1 MPTASAPHPTTP
13 PKPPAARTPPKLES
27 PVHISEKNGNDV
39 QVDVE
44 PNHVSVHAHTG
55 SSSTHNHHSHKL
67 SHSRRTSIA
76 GTHSGPQQTII
87 EVYPPSRHSSPPH
100 QQVLPVTT
108 APTNVSLAPTHSVR
122 TTPPRVIASPR
133 HHTHR
138 FPHSASTTSESVP
151 IAHIH
156 EVVHYPGETVQVSLE
171 PDERV
176 FTEKARTL
184 RVPVPQRFSDIRPIP
199 ISTFRSY
206 PPQVG

>member
-1 MPTASAPHPTTP
+1 MQPAPAPQPTTP
-13 PKPPAARTPPKLES
+13 PKPPAAITPPKLES
-27 PVHISEKNGNDV
+27 PAHISEKNGNDV

-55 SSSTHNHHSHKL
+55 PSSTHKHTTHKQN
-67 SHSRRTSIA
+67 HSRHTSVA

-100 QQVLPVTT
+100 QQVVPVTT
-108 APTNVSLAPTHSVR
+108 APTNVTLAPTHSVR
-122 TTPPRVIASPR
+122 TSPPRIIPSPR

-151 IAHIH
+151 LAHIH
-156 EVVHYPGETVQVSLE
+156 EVTHYPGEAVQVSLE

-176 FTEKARTL
+176 FVERARTL
-184 RVPVPQRFSDIRPIP
+184 RVPVPQRFSDIQPIP
-199 ISTFRSY
+199 ISTSAR
-206 PPQVG
+206 PPSQLS

>member
-1 MPTASAPHPTTP
+1 MQSAAAPQPTTP

-27 PVHISEKNGNDV
+27 PAHISERDGNDV

-44 PNHVSVHAHTG
+44 SNHVSVHAHTG
-55 SSSTHNHHSHKL
+55 PFSTHKHHSHKP
-67 SHSRRTSIA
+67 SHSRRTSVA
-76 GTHSGPQQTII
+76 GNPSGPQQTII

-100 QQVLPVTT
+100 QQVLPVKT
-108 APTNVSLAPTHSVR
+108 APTNVSLAPTRSVR
-122 TTPPRVIASPR
+122 TTPPRVITSPR

-156 EVVHYPGETVQVSLE
+156 EVAHYPGDTVQVSLE

-184 RVPVPQRFSDIRPIP
+184 RVPVPQRFSDIQPIP
-199 ISTFRSY
+199 ISTSRNY
-206 PPQVG
+206 PSQLG